1 MKSFYEMLR
10 ILESEQVKTLGGYT
24 LTPEE
29 LEEYENERSPMYKA
43 LFLKDIDAKIRAEEE
58 RTPENIAAKERKK
71 LIVSPPSPVAAFGRS
86 EMIDKPYGVLP
97 GGYENTVDTKSPIQK
112 YDYVIKAS
120 GLLLNELP
128 NQAIE
133 GVMSSVG
140 IKKENS
146 NWTVKTQIGNFPVVP
161 YDGTMEKPKHE
172 RDYDFVVHLLD
183 LLVMNW
189 NDNLHKEDR
198 KSIENVFKKI
208 GVEKTGE
215 IGEELNFDGIYHDT
229 RSPVEVGQKVIVILP
244 GFAFETPKGSMLLIK
259 SKVQPS

>member
-86 EMIDKPYGVLP
+86 
-97 GGYENTVDTKSPIQK
+97 GYENTVDTKSPIQK

-133 GVMSSVG
+133 DVMSTVG

-146 NWTVKTQIGNFPVVP
+146 NWTVKTQIGNFSVVP
-161 YDGTMEKPKHE
+161 YDGSMEKPKHD
-172 RDYDFVVHLLD
+172 RDYDFVVRLLD

-229 RSPVEVGQKVIVILP
+229 RRPVEVGQKVIVILP
-244 GFAFETPKGSMLLIK
+244 GFVFKTPKGSMLLIK